1 MLRFSPP
8 TSLNNDLSKDGE
20 ILGKYFEAV
29 NLACQ
34 SVLEVPYFGMN
45 TPRICFLKAMRK
57 VLEDVPERLW
67 HLERE
72 MVAWELGDP
81 PDLLPDGR

>member
-34 SVLEVPYFGMN
+34 SVLEVPYFWNEYAKDLFPQGN
-45 TPRICFLKAMRK
+45 EKSFGRRARKTLAPRKRNGGVGA
-57 VLEDVPERLW
+57 
-67 HLERE
+67 
-72 MVAWELGDP
+72 G
-81 PDLLPDGR
+81 